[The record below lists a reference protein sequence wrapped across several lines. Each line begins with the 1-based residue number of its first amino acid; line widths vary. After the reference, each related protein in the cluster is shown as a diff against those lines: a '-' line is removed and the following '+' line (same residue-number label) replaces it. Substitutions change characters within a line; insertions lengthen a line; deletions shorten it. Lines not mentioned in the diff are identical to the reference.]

1 MAPMIAAAA
10 KVDGMVKEAKV
21 KVMSCWREFTAQR
34 IKRTAAKDRP

>member
-21 KVMSCWREFTAQR
+21 KVMSWREFIAQR